1 MATQLDSSV
10 FEAPIRPDLMQAV
23 VVAQLAGRRDGTAA
37 TKNRSLVAGGGA
49 KPWRQKGT
57 GRARHGTIRAP
68 QWEGGG
74 VVFGPQPRSYA
85 QRLPRK
91 VRKAA
96 LRSALSLRHKEGQLR
111 VVEAFDLP
119 EIRTK
124 LVVERLRELD
134 LDDVLI
140 VTGERDPRLEKAA
153 RNLPRV
159 RVLAAAGLN
168 VFDVLARRQLLL
180 VGNAADAVVGRLQ

>member
-1 MATQLDSSV
+1 M
-10 FEAPIRPDLMQAV
+10 
-23 VVAQLAGRRDGTAA
+23 
-37 TKNRSLVAGGGA
+37 
-49 KPWRQKGT
+49 
-57 GRARHGTIRAP
+57 
-68 QWEGGG
+68 
-74 VVFGPQPRSYA
+74 FGPQPRSYA

-111 VVEAFDLP
+111 VAEAFDLP